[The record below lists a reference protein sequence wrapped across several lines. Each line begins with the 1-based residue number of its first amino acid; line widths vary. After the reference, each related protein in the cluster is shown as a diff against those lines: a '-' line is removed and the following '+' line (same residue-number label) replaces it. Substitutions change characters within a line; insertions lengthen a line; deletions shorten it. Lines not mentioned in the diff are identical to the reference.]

1 MKQFFKQHWMIIVI
15 LIAVGGGTV
24 IATLHF
30 QTSDQQKTS
39 LEVHVSKNDGWSVIN
54 AQVCGVAAGVSN
66 RIGVND
72 GQVLTAL
79 GAFEAN
85 KSITDVVKKDL
96 AYQFAVNDGVVELV
110 GPAKPG
116 VHGIRSDDAIIL
128 CNRR

>member
-24 IATLHF
+24 MATLHF

-79 GAFEAN
+79 GAFEAS
-85 KSITDVVKKDL
+85 KSVTDVVKKDM
-96 AYQFAVNDGVVELV
+96 AYQFAVNDGVIGLV
-110 GPAKPG
+110 GPPKPG
-116 VHGIRSDDAIIL
+116 VQDSDVDRIVL
-128 CNRR
+128 CGR